1 MRRITILLSLA
12 ALALFALLSLGGCST
27 LTFVKRRLPP
37 PGRFPP
43 RRSARSRAAGGG
55 QASSAKMVQLAGN
68 WPENNWLAGQAQSGS
83 FNVGLMKDE
92 DGDGI
97 WTRTEKLPT
106 GRYQYKFVVDQ
117 TNWKEDP
124 NNPNRTN
131 DGYGGNN
138 SVLDVR

>member
-1 MRRITILLSLA
+1 MRRIPILLSLA
-12 ALALFALLSLGGCST
+12 ALATLAVLSLGGCST

-37 PGRFPP
+37 PTITADGVIFRFNAP
-43 RRSARSRAAGGG
+43 
-55 QASSAKMVQLAGN
+55 SAKMVQLAGN

-97 WTRTEKLPT
+97 WTRTEKLPP
-106 GRYQYKFVVDQ
+106 GRYQYKFVIDQ

>member
-1 MRRITILLSLA
+1 MRRIPILLSLA
-12 ALALFALLSLGGCST
+12 ALALLAVLSLGGCST

-37 PGRFPP
+37 PTITADGVIFRFNAP
-43 RRSARSRAAGGG
+43 
-55 QASSAKMVQLAGN
+55 SAKMVQLAGN

-97 WTRTEKLPT
+97 WTRTEKLPP
-106 GRYQYKFVVDQ
+106 GRYQYKFVIDQ

>member
-1 MRRITILLSLA
+1 MRRLILRIALA
-12 ALALFALLSLGGCST
+12 ASVLVALGAVAGCSQ

-37 PGRFPP
+37 PTQTSEGMVFRFYAP
-43 RRSARSRAAGGG
+43 
-55 QASSAKMVQLAGN
+55 SAKTVQVAGN
-68 WPENNWLAGQAQSGS
+68 WPENDWLRGQAQSGS
-83 FNVGLMKDE
+83 FNIGLMKDD

-97 WTRTEKLPT
+97 WTRTEKIAP
-106 GRYQYKFVVDQ
+106 GRYQYKFVIDQ